1 MYLDEWAI
9 LDERVG
15 GASLQDLL
23 DPFVEGFL
31 GDASQRGRHGPTLAG
46 RGEGEAATA
55 VSGITVTHRSYS
67 VRQVYMQTNIHK
79 KL

>member
-1 MYLDEWAI
+1 MCLDEWAV

-31 GDASQRGRHGPTLAG
+31 GDASQRGRHGAALAG
-46 RGEGEAATA
+46 
-55 VSGITVTHRSYS
+55 
-67 VRQVYMQTNIHK
+67 
-79 KL
+79 